1 GRDLPEPQRAD
12 VREVCAGDPS
22 PDGHGR
28 LQIAR
33 GIEVGHIFQLGD
45 KYSQA
50 LGATCL
56 DERGK
61 AVTLMMG
68 CYGIGVSRVVAA
80 AIEQHHDERGI
91 LWPPAIAPFE
101 VALAPIHLHRSLR
114 LQAAVE
120 KISAELE
127 TAGIEVL
134 VDDRGERA
142 GVMFADLD
150 LIGIPHRLVLS
161 DRGLDQGTIEYKRRH
176 EAEARDVPI
185 DQVVAL
191 MRGS

>member
-1 GRDLPEPQRAD
+1 
-12 VREVCAGDPS
+12 
-22 PDGHGR
+22 
-28 LQIAR
+28 
-33 GIEVGHIFQLGD
+33 
-45 KYSQA
+45 
-50 LGATCL
+50 
-56 DERGK
+56 
-61 AVTLMMG
+61 MMG

-91 LWPPAIAPFE
+91 LWPAAIAPFE

-120 KISAELE
+120 KISAKLE

-142 GVMFADLD
+142 GVMFANLD

-161 DRGLDQGTIEYKRRH
+161 DRGLDRGTIEYKRRH
-176 EAEARDVPI
+176 ETEARDVPI